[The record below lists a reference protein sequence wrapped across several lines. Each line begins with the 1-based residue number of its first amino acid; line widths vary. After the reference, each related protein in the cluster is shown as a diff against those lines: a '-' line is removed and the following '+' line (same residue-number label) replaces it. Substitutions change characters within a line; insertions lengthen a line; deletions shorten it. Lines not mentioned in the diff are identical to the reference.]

1 MKRLH
6 GWWEQRIRTVE
17 RQVKSP
23 LFGCSMCGQCIVR
36 ACHYVCPMRCPK
48 GLRNGPCGGSEGG
61 RCEVDP
67 EAPCVWSQI
76 WERAG
81 SDDRSLTQVQPPVDW
96 RLSGTSA
103 WLNLAQ
109 GLIEP
114 DGHPRNGWRSLPRE
128 PAAEPRVG
136 TKLETTLR
144 AGEFAVTAEI
154 VPPRV
159 PDLGRLDRRIETL
172 RGRVDAVNV
181 TDNAAATVKVPSW
194 AVCARL
200 LEHGLEPIFQQA
212 CRDRNR
218 LALQSDLLGAYAL
231 GVRNVFVV
239 TGDHISI
246 GDHPQAKPVH
256 DVDSVQLLAIYHRM
270 RAEGRLASGTE
281 IRAAQ
286 TANRDR
292 SPAEPFAPRLF
303 LGCAGHPT
311 ADPLHAQVLRLLKKA
326 RAGADFVQTQCVFD
340 LDRFERFMAL
350 ARDEGVTERLSILAG
365 IMPVRSPRAFE
376 TLRQVPGIHV
386 PDALVKRLA
395 GAEDKEAE
403 GLQIASELVEGIR
416 SVPGVAGVHLMA
428 PSWEAAIPALVPAVK
443 EVAPC

>member
-1 MKRLH
+1 MIAGLERRIKR
-6 GWWEQRIRTVE
+6 T
-17 RQVKSP
+17 

-61 RCEVDP
+61 RCEVNP
-67 EAPCVWSQI
+67 ETPCVWSQI
-76 WERAG
+76 WERART
-81 SDDRSLTQVQPPVDW
+81 DPSLLEVQPPVDW

-103 WLNLAQ
+103 WLNVAH
-109 GLIEP
+109 GLIAL
-114 DGHPRNGWRSLPRE
+114 DGHPRDGWQAPPNE
-128 PAAEPRVG
+128 PG
-136 TKLETTLR
+136 TPLR
-144 AGEFAVTAEI
+144 AGTRLEAKLRMSEFAVTAEI

-159 PDLGRLDRRIETL
+159 PDLNRLERRVEAL

-181 TDNAAATVKVPSW
+181 TDNAAASVKVPSW
-194 AVCARL
+194 AVCAHL
-200 LEHGLEPIFQQA
+200 LQQGVEPIFQQS

-239 TGDHISI
+239 TGDHISV

-270 RAEGRLASGTE
+270 RTEGRLASGAE
-281 IRAAQ
+281 IAGKVGAPTAAGK
-286 TANRDR
+286 AK
-292 SPAEPFAPRLF
+292 PFLPRLL

-311 ADPLHAQVLRLLKKA
+311 ADPLRAQVLRLLKKA

-340 LDRFERFMAL
+340 LERFRRFMAL

-376 TLRQVPGIHV
+376 MLRQVPGINV
-386 PDALVKRLA
+386 PESLVRHLSDAA
-395 GAEDKEAE
+395 DKEAE
-403 GLQIASELVEGIR
+403 GLQIAGELLEGIR
-416 SVPGVAGVHLMA
+416 ETPGVAGVHLMA
-428 PSWEAAIPALVPAVK
+428 PSWEAAIPALLEAIG
-443 EVAPC
+443 APRAEQIA